1 MPQTSAT
8 PRRDALTEAP
18 SLPKGSNVYPL
29 NVRAAAMYDDP
40 VLHPN
45 ATGLELLREMAISQR
60 RLEDG
65 LTAAREELAEVRGA
79 EIPAHLRDQGAT
91 LMRHHDRIAA
101 LEAHRD
107 GQTEARKP
115 WIFVLGASVTAAISA
130 LMGWL
135 AGGWAA
141 PHG

>member
-1 MPQTSAT
+1 
-8 PRRDALTEAP
+8 
-18 SLPKGSNVYPL
+18 
-29 NVRAAAMYDDP
+29 MYDP
-40 VLHPN
+40 VLQAN
-45 ATGLELLREMAISQR
+45 ATALELLREMAISQR
-60 RLEDG
+60 RTEDNLG
-65 LTAAREELAEVRGA
+65 VVREELAEVRGA
-79 EIPAHLRDQGAT
+79 EIPTHLRDQAAT

-107 GQTEARKP
+107 GQEEARKP

>member
-1 MPQTSAT
+1 MPQLSAT
-8 PRRDALTEAP
+8 PRRDDLTNCG

-29 NVRAAAMYDDP
+29 NGRAAAMYDDP

-45 ATGLELLREMAISQR
+45 AAGLELLREMAISQR

-79 EIPAHLRDQGAT
+79 EIPTHLRDQAAT
-91 LMRHHDRIAA
+91 IMRHHDRISA
-101 LEAHRD
+101 LEAA
-107 GQTEARKP
+107 GAAGAEARKP

-135 AGGWAA
+135 AGGAA
-141 PHG
+141 TPHG